1 MASKE
6 KMDKTICSKTVLR
19 DQYSLCLE
27 DSCVREGKGIYGS
40 ILGSSLMMR
49 RIFEAMKMLSKTSVT
64 VLITGESGT
73 GKELIARAVH
83 DMGPGNNRPFVA
95 INCGALPSGLIESE
109 LFGHEKG
116 AFTGALAKKT
126 GKIELASGGTLFL
139 DEIATMPLNLQVKLL
154 RFLEERTITRVG
166 GNDKV
171 KLNIRVLAATNVDL
185 KMAIKR
191 GDFREDLYYR
201 LNVVPIEVPPLRD
214 RGEDILVLTDYFMK
228 KYSSI
233 YSRKIREFSPAAL
246 LAIRDY
252 SWPGNVRELKN
263 IIERIVVFS
272 TDNSPIKKRDLPVEI
287 LSNEPTR
294 IEANDLHKA
303 MRSFERRL
311 ITSVLEKTGWNR
323 LEAAQ
328 LMKVHRNTLLKKMK
342 DLEIKK
348 T

>member
-1 MASKE
+1 MASAE
-6 KMDKTICSKTVLR
+6 KMGRIICSKALLS
-19 DQYSLCLE
+19 DQCALGLKNSNIK
-27 DSCVREGKGIYGS
+27 EGKGIYRS
-40 ILGSSLMMR
+40 ILGSSYMMM
-49 RIFEAMKMLSKTSVT
+49 RIFEAIKMLSKTSVT

-83 DMGPGNNRPFVA
+83 EMRAGEKQPFVA
-95 INCGALPSGLIESE
+95 INCGAMPSGLIESE
-109 LFGHEKG
+109 LFGHERG
-116 AFTGALAKKT
+116 AFTGALAKKI

-154 RFLEERTITRVG
+154 RFLEERSITRVG

-191 GDFREDLYYR
+191 GEFREDLYYR

-214 RGEDILVLTDYFMK
+214 RGEDILVLTDYFMQ
-228 KYSSI
+228 KYFSI
-233 YSRKIREFSPAAL
+233 YSKKIREFSPAAL
-246 LAIRDY
+246 LALRDY

-272 TDNSPIKKRDLPVEI
+272 TDNSPIKKRDLPMEI

-303 MRSFERRL
+303 MRSFERRF

>member
-1 MASKE
+1 
-6 KMDKTICSKTVLR
+6 MDKTICSKTVLR
-19 DQYSLCLE
+19 DQYSLCLK

-154 RFLEERTITRVG
+154 RFLQEKTITRVG
-166 GNDKV
+166 SNTTV
-171 KLNIRVLAATNVDL
+171 KLNIRIIAATNADL
-185 KMAIKR
+185 KKAIQK
-191 GDFREDLYYR
+191 GEFREDLYYR
-201 LNVVPIEVPPLRD
+201 LNVIPIEVPPLRD
-214 RGEDILVLTDYFMK
+214 RGEDILILVKYFLK
-228 KYSSI
+228 KYSST
-233 YSRKIREFSPAAL
+233 YSKKIREISPVAL
-246 LAIRDY
+246 LALRGY

-263 IIERIVVFS
+263 IIERIVVLS
-272 TDNSPIKKRDLPVEI
+272 TDNNPIKKRDLPREI
-287 LSNEPTR
+287 LSGEPSR
-294 IEANDLHKA
+294 IEAKDLNKA
-303 MRSFERRL
+303 MRSFERSF

-323 LEAAQ
+323 LKAAQ

-342 DLEIKK
+342 GLEIKK